1 MRRSKTLAPGV
12 DPVEPRVLLSSVPM
26 VPAPPG
32 LHGVVREVHQ
42 IVGELAQTGQVRRA
56 DIQLTRLAAQIPGGP
71 EILAPLWRADLGMY
85 RPHMRGSVAAVRV
98 VILDELYGF
107 ARVGLPPGRV
117 LPSPQPYPPRSGSPL
132 PYPPR
137 PSPLQPGPSQP
148 GPTAP
153 LVSRDSATVA
163 NDTGYALSI
172 TVRLNAPYGPYIT
185 QVLPANYGSSALFD
199 FHSATGGFLTIS
211 IIRADG
217 IPTPTP
223 LTASLN
229 MPMNGY
235 FGTSYTVS
243 LMGTQYFNLTPS

>member
-12 DPVEPRVLLSSVPM
+12 DPVEQRVLLSSVPI
-26 VPAPPG
+26 PPG

-42 IVGELAQTGQVRRA
+42 IVGELARTGQVFRA
-56 DIQLTRLAAQIPGGP
+56 DIQLTRLAAHLPGGP
-71 EILAPLWRADLGMY
+71 EILAPHWRADLGLY
-85 RPHMRGSVAAVRV
+85 RPHVRGSIAAVHTQ
-98 VILDELYGF
+98 LLGDLYGF
-107 ARVGLPPGRV
+107 ARVGLPPGGV
-117 LPSPQPYPPRSGSPL
+117 LPPPL
-132 PYPPR
+132 PYPP
-137 PSPLQPGPSQP
+137 PPGPTGPP

-153 LVSRDSATVA
+153 LVSQDSATVV

-172 TVRLNAPYGPYIT
+172 TVRLNAPNGPYIT
-185 QVLPANYGSSALFD
+185 QTLPANYGSSALFD

-235 FGTSYTVS
+235 YGTSFTVS
-243 LMGTQYFNLTPS
+243 LMGADYFNLTPP

>member
-12 DPVEPRVLLSSVPM
+12 DPVEQRVLLSSVP
-26 VPAPPG
+26 VPPG

-42 IVGELAQTGQVRRA
+42 IVGELARTGQVRRA

-71 EILAPLWRADLGMY
+71 EILAPLWRADLGLY

-107 ARVGLPPGRV
+107 ACVGTAPGGVLPP
-117 LPSPQPYPPRSGSPL
+117 PL
-132 PYPPR
+132 PYPP
-137 PSPLQPGPSQP
+137 QPGPPLPYPPLPGPSLP

-153 LVSRDSATVA
+153 LVSQDSATVV

-172 TVRLNAPYGPYIT
+172 TVRLNAPNGPYIT
-185 QVLPANYGSSALFD
+185 QTLPANYGSSALFD

-235 FGTSYTVS
+235 YGTSYTVS
-243 LMGTQYFNLTPS
+243 LMGADYFNLTPP